1 MKEQLANILQTIQQ
15 SAEKAGRKPEDITLL
30 AASKYADVSQVQ
42 KAYDLGLRFFGEN
55 RSEGLLSKKDSLPDD
70 ICWHFIGQLQT
81 NR

>member
-42 KAYDLGLRFFGEN
+42 KAYD
-55 RSEGLLSKKDSLPDD
+55 
-70 ICWHFIGQLQT
+70 
-81 NR
+81 